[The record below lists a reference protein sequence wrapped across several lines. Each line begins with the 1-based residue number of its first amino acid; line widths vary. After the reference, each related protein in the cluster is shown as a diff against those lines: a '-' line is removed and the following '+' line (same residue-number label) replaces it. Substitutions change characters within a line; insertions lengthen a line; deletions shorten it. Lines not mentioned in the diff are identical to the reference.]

1 MSLRPRVSELT
12 VERARVLLAEG
23 VSVANVAKAL
33 GISTSTAYGIK
44 VGKRCVKAG
53 PEPKPAKPTA
63 PGEVVFFQAN
73 ARPVWCDVCRV
84 FVRPPCLACQ
94 IRKLKE
100 NQTCP

>member
-33 GISTSTAYGIK
+33 GISTSTVYGIK

-53 PEPKPAKPTA
+53 PE
-63 PGEVVFFQAN
+63 
-73 ARPVWCDVCRV
+73 ARPVWCDVCRCHV
-84 FVRPPCLACQ
+84 KPPCLVCEL
-94 IRKLKE
+94 RKLKE